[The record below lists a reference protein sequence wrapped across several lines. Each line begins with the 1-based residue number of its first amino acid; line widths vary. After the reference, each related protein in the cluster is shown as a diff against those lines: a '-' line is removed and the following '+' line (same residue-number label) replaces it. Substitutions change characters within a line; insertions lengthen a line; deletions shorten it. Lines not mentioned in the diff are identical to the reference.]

1 MFTDEMIVCV
11 CVFFVSYRY
20 FMFIISDGLFQST
33 QNRKFLGFQLVRK
46 ILPQISARQV
56 PIVFS
61 AHMMRS
67 LINGL
72 SSPKNYL
79 HEAAKQLVCLADQ
92 PSPIFFVPCGT
103 YNCEACTEALHL
115 SQLAATVFQTASFLD
130 CHPAST
136 LSFSTVCLHVVFGF
150 LRLLFLS
157 GAQVTVMLQS
167 LFWSCL
173 SILSNHLQSL
183 LLQLFTKRF
192 HVCSF

>member
-1 MFTDEMIVCV
+1 MKWLCVCM

-46 ILPQISARQV
+46 ILPQISAKQV
-56 PIVFS
+56 PILFS

-67 LINGL
+67 FINGL

-92 PSPIFFVPCGT
+92 SSLIYYLRASWHIQLWGLYRGPPFISVSCYG
-103 YNCEACTEALHL
+103 L
-115 SQLAATVFQTASFLD
+115 SDFASFLD

-150 LRLLFLS
+150 LHLLFLS
-157 GAQVTVMLQS
+157 GAQVIVMLQS

>member
-1 MFTDEMIVCV
+1 MKWLCVCV
-11 CVFFVSYRY
+11 CVFCFILVFYVYNFRWSVSVNTE
-20 FMFIISDGLFQST
+20 Q
-33 QNRKFLGFQLVRK
+33 K
-46 ILPQISARQV
+46 V
-56 PIVFS
+56 PWIPTCQENTSPDQCKTSPNSVQCSYDEELHKWPVFS
-61 AHMMRS
+61 KKLPPWSCKTTGMSGRS
-67 LINGL
+67 TFTYLLRTLWHIQLWGLYRGPPFISVSCYGL
-72 SSPKNYL
+72 S
-79 HEAAKQLVCLADQ
+79 D
-92 PSPIFFVPCGT
+92 F
-103 YNCEACTEALHL
+103 
-115 SQLAATVFQTASFLD
+115 ASFLD

-157 GAQVTVMLQS
+157 GAQVIVMLQS

>member
-11 CVFFVSYRY
+11 CVFFVSYWY

-67 LINGL
+67 FINGL

-115 SQLAATVFQTASFLD
+115 SQLAATVFQT
-130 CHPAST
+130 
-136 LSFSTVCLHVVFGF
+136 
-150 LRLLFLS
+150 LLP
-157 GAQVTVMLQS
+157 S
-167 LFWSCL
+167 L
-173 SILSNHLQSL
+173 IAIL
-183 LLQLFTKRF
+183 LLPFRFQLCASMWFLVFFVFFFFLVPK
-192 HVCSF
+192 SL